1 MTGKLSKNFHGVG
14 IGPLSNILAV
24 KRHSWS
30 TVLQNQHD
38 TGFCYRFDV
47 CQDVFCLTFGVLK
60 VSCVKNQ
67 FHDSEKSILLKMLD

>member
-1 MTGKLSKNFHGVG
+1 M
-14 IGPLSNILAV
+14 
-24 KRHSWS
+24 
-30 TVLQNQHD
+30 LQNQHD